1 MVKDETLQMQP
12 RVAMT
17 PWLFLLV
24 ALLVIGTAQALIEP
38 RMLVTE
44 RHKAH
49 VPGLPASWEGA
60 TVALLADFQV
70 GLFGDNRATVRQAVQ
85 RVLEERPALVM
96 IAGDFI
102 HDTAQAIAPVTEL
115 LYPLADAGLPCYAV
129 LGNHDYAM
137 PTKKDTPDLELAQHL
152 AAALKAIGV
161 RVLENEAVQLNNEAG
176 EVIYLVGIGAHTP
189 GRDNPAK
196 ALATVPEG
204 APRIVLMHHPS
215 SFVHIP
221 SHAAPFAVAGHTHGG
236 QIRFPLGPG
245 WSLLTWLRD
254 GEVYSDDWIRGHG
267 QTGNQLY
274 VTRGL
279 GCSVA
284 PVRLNCLPEL
294 TFFTLTARKG

>member
-1 MVKDETLQMQP
+1 
-12 RVAMT
+12 MT
-17 PWLFLLV
+17 PWVFLVVGLF
-24 ALLVIGTAQALIEP
+24 VIGVIQALIEP

-70 GLFGDNRATVRQAVQ
+70 GLFGDNRSTVGRAVE
-85 RVLEERPALVM
+85 RVLEERPALVL

-102 HDTAQAIAPVTEL
+102 HDTARAIEPVTEL
-115 LYPLADAGLPCYAV
+115 LCPLTDAGLPCYAV

-137 PTKKDTPDLELAQHL
+137 PTEKDTPDLELARRL
-152 AAALKAIGV
+152 TSALEEIDV
-161 RVLENEAVQLNNEAG
+161 QVLENEAVRLENEAG
-176 EVIYLVGIGAHTP
+176 EALYLVGIGTHTP
-189 GRDNPAK
+189 GHDDPEK
-196 ALATVPEG
+196 ALAAVPEG
-204 APRIVLMHHPS
+204 APRIVMMHHPS
-215 SFVHIP
+215 SFANVP
-221 SHAAPFAVAGHTHGG
+221 ACAAPFAVAGHTHGG
-236 QIRFPLGPG
+236 QVRLPLGPG

-254 GEVYSDDWIRGHG
+254 GEVYTDDWVRGHG
-267 QTGNQLY
+267 KVGNRLY

-294 TFFTLTARKG
+294 TLFTLTAQKV